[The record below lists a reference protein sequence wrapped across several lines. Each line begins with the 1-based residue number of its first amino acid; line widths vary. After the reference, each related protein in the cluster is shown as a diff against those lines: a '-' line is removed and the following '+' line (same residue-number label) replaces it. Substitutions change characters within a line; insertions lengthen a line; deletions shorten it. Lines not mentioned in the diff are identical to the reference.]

1 MASPQKLSSG
11 TYYILSRFGGNQ
23 YKRSLKTQDA
33 RKARFFKTRPEES
46 NHLINGGRLELPV
59 NVDIPTF
66 RLADGKLASRPLI
79 RESRLSGLFDL
90 YFDSKFCA
98 LAGLVMSAA
107 IFPANCYWKSFA
119 CPERIKA
126 VDGVLEVGVTQECH

>member
-11 TYYILSRFGGNQ
+11 NYYILSRFGGNQ

-79 RESRLSGLFDL
+79 RPLFRFQVLCSRGT
-90 YFDSKFCA
+90 
-98 LAGLVMSAA
+98 GNVRRN
-107 IFPANCYWKSFA
+107 FPS
-119 CPERIKA
+119 ELL
-126 VDGVLEVGVTQECH
+126 LEKLRVPRAD